1 MSTFLSSNSIKSF
14 LKPEE
19 QIERIKFGSVDFISE
34 VEFLKKL
41 KKSYEKKTPLK
52 IKLGADPSRPDIHIG
67 HTVVINKLKTLQDL
81 GHHVQFLIGDFTA
94 LIGDPSGKN
103 TTRPILTREEINDNA
118 RTYASQIFKI
128 LDPEKTEIVYNSSWL
143 LKLTS
148 IDFIKLSAQYTVARM
163 LERDDFTKR
172 YKANI
177 PISLHELM
185 YPLCQGYD
193 SVALQ
198 TDLELGGT
206 DQKFNLLVGRDLQS
220 SYKQEPQCILTM
232 PILEGL
238 DGVNKMSKS
247 LDNYIGVNESPKDMF
262 GKCMRV
268 SDELMFRYYELLT
281 DLSMTEIAEMKKDML
296 SGAKH
301 PREIKVNLA
310 KFLVKRFHS
319 MSAAQAAE
327 DEFNRIFVD
336 KGLPDQIED
345 YVYETSAHNSLQIG
359 LVQLMVLSKVA
370 TSNSEATRLITG
382 GAVAL
387 INGDSDE
394 QLKTGEQQKISD
406 SKLKLNLNI
415 GENFIIKAGKKK
427 FIKIVVK

>member
-1 MSTFLSSNSIKSF
+1 MI
-14 LKPEE
+14 LKRPEE
-19 QIERIKFGSVDFISE
+19 QLELIKFGAVDFISDAD
-34 VEFLKKL
+34 FMKKL
-41 KKSYEKKTPLK
+41 KKSYDTKKPLR

-81 GHHVQFLIGDFTA
+81 GHHIQFLIGDFTA

-103 TTRPILTREEINDNA
+103 ATRPILTREEIEQNA
-118 RTYASQIFKI
+118 KTYASQIFKI
-128 LDPEKTEIVYNSSWL
+128 LDPEKTEIMYNSQWL

-177 PISLHELM
+177 PISIHEFM

-193 SVALQ
+193 SVAMQ

-206 DQKFNLLVGRDLQS
+206 DQKFNLLVGRDLQGA
-220 SYKQEPQCILTM
+220 YGQEPQSILTM

-262 GKCMRV
+262 GKTMRV
-268 SDELMFRYYELLT
+268 SDDLMYRYYELLT
-281 DLSMTEIAEMKKDML
+281 SITPSDLAQLKKDV
-296 SGAKH
+296 AEKRKH
-301 PREIKVNLA
+301 PRDVKVNLA
-310 KFLVKRFHS
+310 KTLVARFHS
-319 MSAAQAAE
+319 QAAAQAAE

-336 KGLPDQIED
+336 KGMPDQIEEFK
-345 YVYETSAHNSLQIG
+345 VSAQSIG
-359 LVQLMVLSKVA
+359 LAQLMTLVGMTA
-370 TSNSEATRLITG
+370 SNSEATRLIQG
-382 GAVAL
+382 GGVQ
-387 INGDSDE
+387 ID
-394 QLKTGEQQKISD
+394 QQKISD
-406 SKLKLNLNI
+406 PKLKLDLKT
-415 GENFIIKAGKKK
+415 GESMVVKAGKKK
-427 FIKIVVK
+427 FVKIVVS